1 MNFWQQQQQHQN
13 ALDLVDRMGKFQAD
27 LSEKKIDRLNSG
39 QSAPDMVKGL
49 QTDASDLINKYTT
62 DPANRT
68 IAPQLALSTRAH
80 VADQMQSF
88 PAEATERVYHDLDFK
103 FNQQTSAAAAMIG
116 QNYTVKGA
124 DTPNPTFVLN
134 GDGLAAMQRQ
144 AAAIDQAYPPNAR
157 PMENQ
162 YYRNLLAQKA
172 AFQTGVSIATNPANS
187 ALIDSYIKQ
196 HAEVLTPEQQ
206 ITLQNQATATMR
218 RPAEEQN
225 ARNANLDA
233 SLTAKYLQQ
242 VKNGNLDVAG
252 ITDDAAHQR
261 ISGPNFQRVT
271 GYQYVPPGDP
281 SSIADMSEQIKSAKS
296 DDQLIALEGAIQ
308 GQSDKAVYGK
318 GAIDLTKQI
327 EIQRQQIKSGAGKAK
342 ADGQDAIDDYF
353 KSISPLS
360 RTMYDEAATTYG
372 MPKLNQLHA
381 TATKDFDRHTRDEQD
396 LGKIQDSRDSALKN
410 NRPDFSMIEKFVKDA
425 PPQNPGESAADY
437 WNRVSK
443 WMASRHST
451 GANP

>member
-1 MNFWQQQQQHQN
+1 M
-13 ALDLVDRMGKFQAD
+13 
-27 LSEKKIDRLNSG
+27 
-39 QSAPDMVKGL
+39 
-49 QTDASDLINKYTT
+49 
-62 DPANRT
+62 
-68 IAPQLALSTRAH
+68 
-80 VADQMQSF
+80 
-88 PAEATERVYHDLDFK
+88 
-103 FNQQTSAAAAMIG
+103 AAI
-116 QNYTVKGA
+116 
-124 DTPNPTFVLN
+124 
-134 GDGLAAMQRQ
+134 QRQ
-144 AAAIDQAYPPNAR
+144 AAAIDRAYPPQSR
-157 PMENQ
+157 PTENQ

-172 AFQTGVSIATNPANS
+172 AYQTGVSIATNPANS
-187 ALIDSYIKQ
+187 SLIDDYIKQ
-196 HAEVLTPEQQ
+196 HAAVLTPEQQ

-242 VKNGNLDVAG
+242 VKDGNLDVAG

-261 ISGPNFQRVT
+261 ISGMGFQRVT
-271 GYQYVPPGDP
+271 GYQYVPPGNP
-281 SSIADMSEQIKSAKS
+281 GAIADMSEQIKSAKS
-296 DDQLIALEGAIQ
+296 DDQLLALEGAIQ

-342 ADGQDAIDDYF
+342 ADGQDAVDSYF
-353 KSISPLS
+353 KNICKLN

-381 TATKDFDRHTRDEQD
+381 EATKDFDRHTREEQD
-396 LGKIQDSRDSALKN
+396 LGKIQDARDAAIKN

-425 PPQNPGESAADY
+425 PPQNPGETAADY

>member
-1 MNFWQQQQQHQN
+1 
-13 ALDLVDRMGKFQAD
+13 
-27 LSEKKIDRLNSG
+27 
-39 QSAPDMVKGL
+39 
-49 QTDASDLINKYTT
+49 
-62 DPANRT
+62 
-68 IAPQLALSTRAH
+68 
-80 VADQMQSF
+80 
-88 PAEATERVYHDLDFK
+88 
-103 FNQQTSAAAAMIG
+103 
-116 QNYTVKGA
+116 
-124 DTPNPTFVLN
+124 
-134 GDGLAAMQRQ
+134 
-144 AAAIDQAYPPNAR
+144 
-157 PMENQ
+157 MENQ

-172 AFQTGVSIATNPANS
+172 AFQTGVSIATNPA
-187 ALIDSYIKQ
+187 DSSLTDAYIKQ
-196 HAEVLTPEQQ
+196 HAEVLSPEQQ
-206 ITLQNQATATMR
+206 ITLQNQATDYMR

-242 VKNGNLDVAG
+242 VKDGHLDVAG

-261 ISGPNFQRVT
+261 ISGMNFQRVT
-271 GYQYVPPGDP
+271 GYQYVPPGNP
-281 SSIADMSEQIKSAKS
+281 GAIADMSEQIKSAKS
-296 DDQLIALEGAIQ
+296 DDQLLALEGAIQ

-342 ADGQDAIDDYF
+342 ADAQDAVDSYF
-353 KSISPLS
+353 KNISPLN

-372 MPKLNQLHA
+372 MPKLDQLHA
-381 TATKDFDRHTRDEQD
+381 AATKDLDRHTRDEQD
-396 LGKIQDSRDSALKN
+396 LGKIQDARDNALKN

-425 PPQNPGESAADY
+425 PPRNPGETAADY